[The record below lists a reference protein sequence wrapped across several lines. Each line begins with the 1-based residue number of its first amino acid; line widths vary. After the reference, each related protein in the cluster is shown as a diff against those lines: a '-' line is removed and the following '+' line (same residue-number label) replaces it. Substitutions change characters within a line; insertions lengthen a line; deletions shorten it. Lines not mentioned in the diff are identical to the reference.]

1 MGSTEGMGFR
11 VQGWSPGLGLLA
23 VGCAVYGLMSQGS
36 GSPFDDKRVVISI
49 NEVHVGKYRLNTT
62 P

>member
-1 MGSTEGMGFR
+1 MGFR

-23 VGCAVYGLMSQGS
+23 VGCAVYELMSQGCI
-36 GSPFDDKRVVISI
+36 DDKRVVISI
-49 NEVHVGKYRLNTT
+49 NEVHVGEYRLNTHRE